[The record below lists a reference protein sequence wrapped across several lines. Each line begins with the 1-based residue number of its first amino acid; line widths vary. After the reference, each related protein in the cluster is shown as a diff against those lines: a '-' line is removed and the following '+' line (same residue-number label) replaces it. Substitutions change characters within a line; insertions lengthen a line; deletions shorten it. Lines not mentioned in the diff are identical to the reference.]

1 VRFAPAAGLAE
12 TREWLE
18 ADGLGGFA
26 MGTAIGVRTRRY
38 HAVLLAAA
46 TPPTGRMALVQGV
59 EAWVTAPSVRFSL
72 TSHRYGPGVV
82 HPDGA
87 RRIESFESEP
97 WPTWTYRLENGTRI
111 RHELFVVH
119 DLPLTVLTWRVLSGA
134 GEMGL
139 SVRPLLSG
147 RDLHALHHENE
158 VFRFP
163 GARSGEQV
171 RWQPYDGVPVIVC
184 ASNGRWTESPDWYRN
199 FLYTEERDRGLDCVE
214 DLASPGLLEWDLG
227 HEDAVCVFAQDTPD
241 VRAALAGAHVADA
254 VTALRTFERRRRATF
269 APLERAAADYVVRRG
284 SGRTIIAGYP
294 WFTDWGRDTFI
305 ALRGLCLATGRL
317 DDARDILLEWSG
329 AVSRGMLPNLFV
341 DGDAPPEYNSVD
353 ASLWYIV
360 AVHDYLRE
368 CERAGRPL
376 EGQDRLRLCRAVRD
390 ILEGYAAGTRY
401 GIRMDDDGLLAA
413 GEPGLQLT
421 WMDAKVGDWVVT
433 PRMGKPVEVQALWLN
448 ALAVGCEISPRWSG
462 VLGRARVT
470 FEERFWNEPGGYL
483 YDVVDVD
490 HVRGTVDPS
499 FRPNQ
504 LFAIGGLPFQILR
517 GERARRVVD
526 AVEARLWTPFGPRS
540 LAPGSPAYTG
550 RYFGG
555 VRERD
560 GAYHQGTVWPWLAGA
575 LIEAWVRVRGATSP
589 VRAEAR
595 ERFLVPLLEHRG
607 QAGLGHLPEI
617 ADGDAPHAA
626 RGCPFQAWS
635 IGEALRLEKLLVAA
649 EPETVHM
656 AR

>member
-1 VRFAPAAGLAE
+1 VRFTSANGLAE

-26 MGTAIGVRTRRY
+26 MGTATGLRTRRY
-38 HAVLLAAA
+38 HAVLLAAT

-59 EAWVTAPSVRFSL
+59 EAWVTTPSGRFAL
-72 TSHRYGPGVV
+72 TSHRYAPDVV

-111 RHELFVVH
+111 SHELFMAR

-134 GEMGL
+134 DEVHL
-139 SVRPLLSG
+139 SLRPLLSG
-147 RDLHALHHENE
+147 RDSHALHHQNGA
-158 VFRFP
+158 FRFA
-163 GARSGEQV
+163 GSRSGDHV
-171 RWQPYDGVPVIVC
+171 RWQPYDGVPAVVA
-184 ASNGRWTESPDWYRN
+184 ASNGCWTEAPDWYRN
-199 FLYTEERDRGLDCVE
+199 FLYAEERDRGLDCIE
-214 DLASPGLLEWDLG
+214 DLASPGLFEWTLG

-241 VRAALAGAHVADA
+241 VRAVLARGIAAA
-254 VTALRTFERRRRATF
+254 AAELRSAERRRRTMVAR
-269 APLERAAADYVVRRG
+269 LERAAADYVVRRG
-284 SGRTIIAGYP
+284 DGRTVVAGYP

-305 ALRGLCLATGRL
+305 AMRGLCLATGHL

-329 AVSRGMLPNLFV
+329 AVSRGMLPNRFV
-341 DGDAPPEYNSVD
+341 DGDEPPEYNSVD

-368 CERAGRPL
+368 CERTGRPL
-376 EGQDRLRLCRAVRD
+376 EVQDRGRLCRAVRD

-433 PRMGKPVEVQALWLN
+433 PRMGKPVDVQALWLN
-448 ALAVGCEISPRWSG
+448 ALTVGCEISTAWSD
-462 VLGRARVT
+462 VLHRARVA
-470 FEERFWNEPGGYL
+470 FENRFWNESGGYL

-490 HVRGTVDPS
+490 HVPGTADPA

-504 LFAIGGLPFQILR
+504 LFAIGGLPFQLLH

-526 AVEARLWTPFGPRS
+526 AVEAQLWTPLGPRS
-540 LAPGSPAYTG
+540 LAPGSPAYKG
-550 RYFGG
+550 RYLGG
-555 VRERD
+555 VRDRD

-575 LIEAWVRVRGATSP
+575 FIEAWVRVRGATALAC
-589 VRAEAR
+589 AEAR
-595 ERFLVPLLEHRG
+595 ERFLGPLLAHRG
-607 QAGLGHLPEI
+607 ESGLGHLPEI

-635 IGEALRLEKLLVAA
+635 AGEALRLEKLLLAVEHDAVR
-649 EPETVHM
+649 T